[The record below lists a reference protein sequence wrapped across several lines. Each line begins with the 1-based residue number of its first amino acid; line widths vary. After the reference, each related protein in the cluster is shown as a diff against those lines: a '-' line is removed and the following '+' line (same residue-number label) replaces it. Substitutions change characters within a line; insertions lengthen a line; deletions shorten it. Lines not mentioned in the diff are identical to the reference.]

1 MGGEACSHPS
11 RSRPG
16 RVYLG
21 WFCLQDSSL
30 STQGLLHHHSL
41 SPSVLHKERPRMESL
56 LNYNNVVVKL
66 QLLGSNEEPC
76 FAFEKG
82 LPLFNLLIRESKRE
96 TASVSVPL
104 YSSSIKAQPLECPKA
119 HSKTTRPQATK
130 LKQSLHFIIILY
142 DLHSVLTSIFSLTSY
157 L

>member
-1 MGGEACSHPS
+1 VLLRSEEERAVRLTPRRKRKARSAAQGEVGGEACSHPS

-41 SPSVLHKERPRMESL
+41 SPSVLHKGRPHIESL

-76 FAFEKG
+76 FAF
-82 LPLFNLLIRESKRE
+82 
-96 TASVSVPL
+96 
-104 YSSSIKAQPLECPKA
+104 
-119 HSKTTRPQATK
+119 
-130 LKQSLHFIIILY
+130 
-142 DLHSVLTSIFSLTSY
+142 
-157 L
+157 